1 MDNIVQITNEIYINL
16 TDAVKIENNGET
28 YGISLRERDGSIT
41 VYYCHPDAPGHA
53 KLKTL
58 LTKAK

>member
-16 TDAVKIENNGET
+16 TDAVKIEGNGET

-41 VYYCHPDAPGHA
+41 VY
-53 KLKTL
+53 
-58 LTKAK
+58 

>member
-16 TDAVKIENNGET
+16 TDAVKIEGNGET

-53 KLKTL
+53 KLKKL
-58 LTKAK
+58 LTQAK